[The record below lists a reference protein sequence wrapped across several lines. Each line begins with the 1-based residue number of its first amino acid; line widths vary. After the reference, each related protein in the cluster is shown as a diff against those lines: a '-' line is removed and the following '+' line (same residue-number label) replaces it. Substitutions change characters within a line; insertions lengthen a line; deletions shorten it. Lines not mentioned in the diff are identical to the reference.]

1 MAVTTTDFTPR
12 VWPGCLS
19 CYNSGRLVGHWVDCV
34 GADTVTLQA
43 IHEGT
48 GGPFPGCEE
57 IWCLDI
63 ENVPVGR
70 EIGLDEAAEWGRVF
84 TEAPSDRS
92 NSPCPGCSRTRAVSN
107 SAVKSA
113 SVCADPRCS
122 IPRSRPPIRSA
133 ICTAMAP
140 EVVFT
145 FRTKATN
152 RTLPTRLVCQTNRP
166 YPAEQHKLRSITS
179 DRQKWHESDQ
189 A

>member
-57 IWCLDI
+57 I
-63 ENVPVGR
+63 
-70 EIGLDEAAEWGRVF
+70 
-84 TEAPSDRS
+84 T
-92 NSPCPGCSRTRAVSN
+92 
-107 SAVKSA
+107 
-113 SVCADPRCS
+113 
-122 IPRSRPPIRSA
+122 RSRPPIRSA